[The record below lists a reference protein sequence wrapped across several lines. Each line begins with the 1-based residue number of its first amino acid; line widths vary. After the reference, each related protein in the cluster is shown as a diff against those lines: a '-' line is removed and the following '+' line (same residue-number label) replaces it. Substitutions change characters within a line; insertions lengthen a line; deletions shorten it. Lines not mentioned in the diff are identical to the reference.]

1 MKGPIGAETKSNSP
15 LGIKT
20 LGTFED
26 HSSQEAENQIPGR
39 HFDDVK
45 LLTELKKENLI
56 IYKLLFNC
64 SAQTTG
70 REHSP
75 THQQKIG
82 LKIY

>member
-1 MKGPIGAETKSNSP
+1 MKGPIGTETKSNSP
-15 LGIKT
+15 LGIKK

-26 HSSQEAENQIPGR
+26 HGSQEIENQISGR
-39 HFDDVK
+39 HFDDIR
-45 LLTELKKENLI
+45 LLTELTKENLI
-56 IYKLLFNC
+56 IYKLLFNF
-64 SAQTTG
+64 SAQTTW